1 MGAARKRSRRA
12 RCRNSMFG
20 VNCGMEAIRVLLDSP
35 LLLEYGHSQS
45 HASQGQKTQFGWKSQ
60 VDLVSIFGIIFI
72 MSDGCYI
79 VNL

>member
-35 LLLEYGHSQS
+35 LLLEYGHS
-45 HASQGQKTQFGWKSQ
+45 HANQGQKIQFGWKSQ
-60 VDLVSIFGIIFI
+60 VIIDLVSIFGMIFI

-79 VNL
+79 INL